1 MVLGC
6 TACLQDP
13 KPVLQISPLVLPVHW
28 LPFSLRG
35 GGGLFYAWEA
45 AWAEFSGRHNSR
57 SSQASSDSRMMKVR
71 PWRPPET
78 RSRATRISPEFMS
91 RSVELRLK
99 LSPL

>member
-13 KPVLQISPLVLPVHW
+13 KNRATGKVLSLPVHW

-45 AWAEFSGRHNSR
+45 AWVEFSGRHNSR
-57 SSQASSDSRMMKVR
+57 SSQASSDSRMMKVL
-71 PWRPPET
+71 PCLPPET
-78 RSRATRISPEFMS
+78 RNLATRISPEFIS
-91 RSVELRLK
+91 RSVELRLR
-99 LSPL
+99 LIPR